1 MHLVSDPRIGMFFF
15 LVGFQCSIVPLLL
28 DDEHPNLPQKKKKLC
43 CFSLIIALHGYLK
56 LHHKLKLYK

>member
-28 DDEHPNLPQKKKKLC
+28 DDEHPNLPQKKKKKFVL
-43 CFSLIIALHGYLK
+43 FFINHSLTWIS
-56 LHHKLKLYK
+56 

>member
-28 DDEHPNLPQKKKKLC
+28 DDEHPNLPQKKKKFVL
-43 CFSLIIALHGYLK
+43 FFINHSLTWIS
-56 LHHKLKLYK
+56 